1 MGAWLKREALLS
13 TAALGLALSSL
24 LLGRLPRYDVSDA
37 EVLLV
42 LYALLVLA
50 KGLERHGAVRALASR
65 LEHGRW
71 PGLRLVGLTFFL
83 SMFVT
88 NDVALL
94 AVLPVSLRL
103 HGAALE
109 TLAVL
114 EVLAANAGS
123 ALSPVGNPQNLFL
136 YWFYGVPPGRFVGAI
151 APFSL
156 SFLPLLAAL
165 AWLWDRRHPVRPA
178 AAVATPDRGVA
189 VYLALLVLFAPV
201 VLHWAPAWL
210 ALFVP
215 LAVAFFDREAL
226 RVDYALLAT
235 FAAFFGL
242 TDNLRAALAPLPL
255 HPHHVFLSAALLS
268 QLISNVPA
276 ALLLADFTRD
286 WPALL
291 WGVSVGGFGTLL
303 ASLANLISYR
313 LVRQALP
320 ERAPAFLL
328 RYHLL
333 GFAFLLLGMG
343 LYRIAGPG

>member
-1 MGAWLKREALLS
+1 MQAWLKREALLS
-13 TAALGLALSSL
+13 TAVLGLVASSL
-24 LLGRLPRYDVSDA
+24 LLGRLPRYDVSDV

-65 LEHGRW
+65 LERGRW

-136 YWFYGVPPGRFVGAI
+136 YWFYGVPLGRFVGAI

-156 SFLPLLAAL
+156 FFLPLLASL

-178 AAVATPDRGVA
+178 APATAPGRGAA
-189 VYLALLVLFAPV
+189 VYLVFLVLFVPV
-201 VLHWAPAWL
+201 VLRWVPAWL
-210 ALFVP
+210 ALLVP
-215 LAVAFFDREAL
+215 LAVARFDRATL

-235 FAAFFGL
+235 FAAFFGF
-242 TDNLRAALAPLPL
+242 TDNLRAALALAPL
-255 HPHHVFLSAALLS
+255 HPHHVFLGAALLS

-303 ASLANLISYR
+303 ASLANLIGYR
-313 LVRQALP
+313 LVRQGLP

-328 RYHLL
+328 RLHLL
-333 GFAFLLLGMG
+333 GFVFWLLGVG